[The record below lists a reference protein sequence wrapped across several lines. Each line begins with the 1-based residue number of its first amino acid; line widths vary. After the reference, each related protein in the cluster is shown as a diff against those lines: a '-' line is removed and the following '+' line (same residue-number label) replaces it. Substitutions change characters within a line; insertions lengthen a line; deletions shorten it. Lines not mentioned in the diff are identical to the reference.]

1 MRFMH
6 ASSGLVSF
14 RRTRMLCPSVAA
26 YMIGSRALSSVPMIC
41 KFPWW
46 PGTPIQWNLW
56 PYEPCLT
63 PLIRNLQL
71 LIAQNWRFNDRV
83 WCGIVGG
90 VRVYALSSAL
100 GNGTKEKKKEGG
112 VKSSW
117 LCALYLPTNSF
128 QHFLC
133 SVRVFQ
139 SPCVRLPRFR
149 AVPIAGIVL
158 PHFTHLFDR
167 GFEGELS
174 SSKKLGLVNSGV
186 FMWGLRGLVFFFSF
200 FCNPT

>member
-1 MRFMH
+1 M
-6 ASSGLVSF
+6 
-14 RRTRMLCPSVAA
+14 
-26 YMIGSRALSSVPMIC
+26 
-41 KFPWW
+41 
-46 PGTPIQWNLW
+46 
-56 PYEPCLT
+56 
-63 PLIRNLQL
+63 
-71 LIAQNWRFNDRV
+71 
-83 WCGIVGG
+83 
-90 VRVYALSSAL
+90 YALSSAL

-186 FMWGLRGLVFFFSF
+186 FMWGLRGLVFFSPFSVTPHKIDDET
-200 FCNPT
+200 NAR

>member
-1 MRFMH
+1 M
-6 ASSGLVSF
+6 
-14 RRTRMLCPSVAA
+14 
-26 YMIGSRALSSVPMIC
+26 
-41 KFPWW
+41 
-46 PGTPIQWNLW
+46 
-56 PYEPCLT
+56 YE
-63 PLIRNLQL
+63 
-71 LIAQNWRFNDRV
+71 
-83 WCGIVGG
+83 
-90 VRVYALSSAL
+90 LSSAF
-100 GNGTKEKKKEGG
+100 GNGWVSNKREKKSERVEKFLARC
-112 VKSSW
+112 V
-117 LCALYLPTNSF
+117 LHLPTNSF